1 MGPHYKN
8 DETIPTWDGLPFFG
22 LSKKIPY
29 QSLVLEIKE
38 NTTINQYVYFYVQ
51 PDGSMESGSRS
62 FLSPEEAARLGNEA
76 VAAAAASAAAA
87 AAKMKS
93 ANTSSATGNPSL
105 PANSGFVQT
114 ANPPIPPSERSK
126 LIRINRELRYKPTV
140 LGGGGEALHLWIRLR
155 IFTHWVMGGWAG
167 PS

>member
-1 MGPHYKN
+1 MTPFFDPFGALMGPHYKN
-8 DETIPTWDGLPFFG
+8 VETIPTWDRLPFFG
-22 LSKKIPY
+22 LSQKIPY

-51 PDGSMESGSRS
+51 PHGSMESGSGS
-62 FLSPEEAARLGNEA
+62 FLSPEEAASLGNEA
-76 VAAAAASAAAA
+76 AAAAAAATSAAAA
-87 AAKMKS
+87 AANMKS
-93 ANTSSATGNPSL
+93 AYTSSATGNPSL

-140 LGGGGEALHLWIRLR
+140 LGGGDALHLWI
-155 IFTHWVMGGWAG
+155 A
-167 PS
+167 